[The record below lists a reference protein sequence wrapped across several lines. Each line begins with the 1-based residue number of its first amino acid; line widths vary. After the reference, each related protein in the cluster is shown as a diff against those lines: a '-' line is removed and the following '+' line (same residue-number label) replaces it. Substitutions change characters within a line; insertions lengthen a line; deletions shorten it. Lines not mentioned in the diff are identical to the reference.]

1 MTADAPTQ
9 QFDILIVG
17 GGMIGSALALGLS
30 RQGWQVGLIE
40 GAPVESLM
48 AAAEPATS
56 VDDFEARVSAISLAS
71 QRLLEQL
78 GAWKNVQAGRHCGY
92 REMTVWDADGTGR
105 IHFDTAE
112 LHARSLG
119 TIVENRNIVRA
130 LFDALADSPVQLLDG
145 VRVKAW
151 SREQGVE
158 LEDGRHLA
166 AALVVGADGALSRL
180 LAQQTNFSF
189 EIVIHDDAST
199 DRTVEIIQE
208 YAKKDSR
215 IVSILQTENQYSQ
228 NIKIWPNYLFPK
240 AQGKYIALC
249 EGDDYWTDPLKL
261 QKQVD
266 FLEVNPDYVI
276 SWTNYQIFNG
286 KSYSSNNFN
295 HQEANT
301 TIDYDNLFSPYCTLT
316 LTTVFKKEALNLELL
331 KSLKHSKDNS
341 LYILV
346 LQNGKGVFMDFES
359 AVYRVH
365 EAGVYSLQSNFFKN
379 YSSYINLKEVTDVA
393 PESKSRNMNKVL
405 KSLEEATATE
415 VLKLKY
421 TGEKLS
427 EVQVDFIATY
437 LKSADFKT
445 KIKYYK
451 KLFKYKFLK

>member
-1 MTADAPTQ
+1 MKP
-9 QFDILIVG
+9 L
-17 GGMIGSALALGLS
+17 LS
-30 RQGWQVGLIE
+30 ICCTTFNHE
-40 GAPVESLM
+40 K
-48 AAAEPATS
+48 
-56 VDDFEARVSAISLAS
+56 F
-71 QRLLEQL
+71 LE
-78 GAWKNVQAGRHCGY
+78 K
-92 REMTVWDADGTGR
+92 T
-105 IHFDTAE
+105 
-112 LHARSLG
+112 
-119 TIVENRNIVRA
+119 
-130 LFDALADSPVQLLDG
+130 
-145 VRVKAW
+145 
-151 SREQGVE
+151 
-158 LEDGRHLA
+158 LEKF
-166 AALVVGADGALSRL
+166 

-189 EIVIHDDAST
+189 KIVIHNNAST
-199 DRTVEIIQE
+199 NRTVEIIQE
-208 YAKKDSR
+208 YAKKDSK

-359 AVYRVH
+359 AVYRMH

-405 KSLEEATATE
+405 KIGRASCRER
-415 VLKLKY
+415 V
-421 TGEKLS
+421 
-427 EVQVDFIATY
+427 
-437 LKSADFKT
+437 
-445 KIKYYK
+445 
-451 KLFKYKFLK
+451 

>member
-1 MTADAPTQ
+1 MKP
-9 QFDILIVG
+9 L
-17 GGMIGSALALGLS
+17 LS
-30 RQGWQVGLIE
+30 ICCTTFNHEKFLEKTLE
-40 GAPVESLM
+40 G
-48 AAAEPATS
+48 
-56 VDDFEARVSAISLAS
+56 F
-71 QRLLEQL
+71 
-78 GAWKNVQAGRHCGY
+78 
-92 REMTVWDADGTGR
+92 
-105 IHFDTAE
+105 
-112 LHARSLG
+112 
-119 TIVENRNIVRA
+119 
-130 LFDALADSPVQLLDG
+130 
-145 VRVKAW
+145 
-151 SREQGVE
+151 
-158 LEDGRHLA
+158 
-166 AALVVGADGALSRL
+166 

-215 IVSILQTENQYSQ
+215 IVPILQTENQYSQ

-266 FLEVNPDYVI
+266 FLEANPDYVI

-286 KSYSSNNFN
+286 KSYTSNNFN

-341 LYILV
+341 LYVLV

-359 AVYRVH
+359 TVYRVH
-365 EAGVYSLQSNFFKN
+365 EGGVYSLQSNFFKN

-393 PESKSRNMNKVL
+393 PESKSKNVNKVL
-405 KSLEEATATE
+405 KSLEDASATE

-445 KIKYYK
+445 KFKYYK